1 MENKKILIGAI
12 ATALVIV
19 GLLSLAVTYVLYP
32 EAPLF
37 SMFAGDKIEVPDF
50 YEMKLDEAQELAES
64 KQLKIEV
71 RDEVVDDSVEEGS
84 IVDQTPNAGRPVEKD
99 TVIYVTISVGEE
111 KIRVGDYKLNNYDNA
126 KAELEKAG
134 FNVEPQFEYDDEV
147 PENYVISHT
156 PEAGDEAPKGSTIKL
171 VVSKGPE
178 EKTVTVPN
186 FVGKTLEQAK
196 AAIEKGNLTLGDVS
210 YEKSVVDEGT
220 VIRQN
225 ISGGETV
232 GNNTPIN
239 LVVSSGNGKHEDEQ
253 PSDNDSNKG
262 PKEKYLTYTI
272 DSDKDEVTIRVV
284 EN

>member
-1 MENKKILIGAI
+1 
-12 ATALVIV
+12 
-19 GLLSLAVTYVLYP
+19 
-32 EAPLF
+32 
-37 SMFAGDKIEVPDF
+37 
-50 YEMKLDEAQELAES
+50 
-64 KQLKIEV
+64 
-71 RDEVVDDSVEEGS
+71 GS

-284 EN
+284 ENGSTIYDGLAFPGSKPEFYLKVSGTGEKSYEIYIDGNLAATKTINFDE